1 MESLALLMLK
11 KTYQGVL
18 IFLATSETCLV
29 IMLTWFIRLL
39 DRGKKTPSDAGKQN
53 SAYER
58 NDEDDVDLDNNAV
71 LQELELTEAAR
82 VDDADDAPADVTG
95 HYSMYYDY
103 ARVGV
108 IPLTD
113 NVINRSFY
121 SSIWTCWFFSF
132 LCWGRFCKTQVW
144 TVVVVRNWSFQV
156 FPTCEE

>member
-1 MESLALLMLK
+1 
-11 KTYQGVL
+11 
-18 IFLATSETCLV
+18 
-29 IMLTWFIRLL
+29 MLTWFIRIL

-103 ARVGV
+103 ARV
-108 IPLTD
+108 PM
-113 NVINRSFY
+113 
-121 SSIWTCWFFSF
+121 
-132 LCWGRFCKTQVW
+132 
-144 TVVVVRNWSFQV
+144 
-156 FPTCEE
+156 